1 MKYQNK
7 ILILGLGS
15 EILTDDGIGI
25 KIVNDLKNRIDFA
38 DADFATAL
46 LGGWELLEM
55 IKDYDVLIAIDG
67 IRSQM
72 GRPGEVY
79 MYSMQNFQ
87 ETLHLSN
94 VHETGFANT
103 LMLGRKIG
111 MKIPEIIR
119 IIAIEIEEDLV
130 FSSNLSVSLCSRY
143 ENIVST
149 IHNYLDLFVDSSQEK
164 LVLN

>member
-1 MKYQNK
+1 MNNQNK

-25 KIVNDLKNRIDFA
+25 KIVNDLKNRIDFT
-38 DADFATAL
+38 DVDFATVL

-72 GRPGEVY
+72 GCPGEVY
-79 MYSMQNFQ
+79 MYSMQNFK

-94 VHETGFANT
+94 VHETGFADT
-103 LMLGRKIG
+103 LILGRKIG
-111 MKIPEIIR
+111 MKMPEIIR

-130 FSSNLSVSLCSRY
+130 FSSNLSANLCSRY
-143 ENIVST
+143 EDIVLK
-149 IHNYLDLFVDSSQEK
+149 IHNWLDLFVNSRKGK
-164 LVLN
+164 LVLT